1 MKLQD
6 SKNVNIRQSVVNFL
20 RIYEAY
26 IALSDLLCSALA
38 MNFTTGNNTI

>member
-1 MKLQD
+1 MTLHNT
-6 SKNVNIRQSVVNFL
+6 KNVNLRQFAVNFL

-26 IALSDLLCSALA
+26 IALSGLLCSALA